1 MTRVLPEWQPS
12 CHRPEYGKLSG
23 EGRKEQIVSGDIS
36 LAFNC
41 TLHILGLTND
51 LSISPSELASRN
63 GTLLHRTHVR
73 GRWFL
78 FFRRSKSNPMT
89 SSGGYRKNGEALA
102 GSGYARARPGRGFPT
117 HPPSSSFFNTNAS
130 TPLE

>member
-23 EGRKEQIVSGDIS
+23 EGRKEQIVSGGIS

-51 LSISPSELASRN
+51 LSISPSKVSISQWHAPSSYSCA
-63 GTLLHRTHVR
+63 

-89 SSGGYRKNGEALA
+89 SSVEYRKNGEALA
-102 GSGYARARPGRGFPT
+102 GSGYARARPGRGF
-117 HPPSSSFFNTNAS
+117 
-130 TPLE
+130 

>member
-1 MTRVLPEWQPS
+1 M
-12 CHRPEYGKLSG
+12 
-23 EGRKEQIVSGDIS
+23 VSGGIS

-51 LSISPSELASRN
+51 LSISPSKVQLASRN

-89 SSGGYRKNGEALA
+89 SSVDIERMGK
-102 GSGYARARPGRGFPT
+102 P
-117 HPPSSSFFNTNAS
+117 
-130 TPLE
+130 